1 MALVVGSH
9 LGHNVTVL
17 IGEGGIGQVYESI
30 NTKLSRQVA
39 PGLLEFLFVAALLA
53 LTGCG
58 GPESEA
64 PVAAGEPDTQD
75 AQSALIARAAEL
87 ELDTEYT
94 PPPGEAL
101 HHHTAGF
108 ARTLCSAVF
117 LTGLD
122 PEDAAANI
130 GGFTSPFEE
139 RRHVVDTVV
148 DFERQSVSLTLPDGV
163 TRVATRYND
172 QGCVALPIGEDSVYF
187 TPTDVP
193 RDLPPSKTT
202 PWPMGD
208 VLPDE
213 PWPVEVDMTKIEEA
227 LDVGFGPPEAR
238 TLALLVTYK
247 GRILGERYSAEVDIH
262 TPLESWSMTKSLTAT
277 LVGVLVQQG
286 EYELWQP
293 APIPEWQTPGDPRQ
307 EIRIGD
313 IMRMSSGLRI
323 RAPQDPDYDPSIG
336 YPDHV
341 YLYTGT
347 VNSYEYAATRPQQW
361 SPNTVGR
368 YRNTDPV
375 LASYLA
381 RLAVEAR
388 GENYHAFPQRNLFDK
403 IGIRDAVIET
413 DPYGNFLGQG
423 RALMPARDWAR
434 LANLYLTDGVWN
446 GERLLPEGW
455 VDYASETAPAWV
467 ADGRPQYGGS
477 HFWVNA
483 DGRDPIPES
492 AFSMRGAGGQS
503 TTIIPTH
510 QLVVVRIGKYTGAGP
525 GGRALRRVFEL
536 LMEAVPQVEAG

>member
-1 MALVVGSH
+1 MRKTSFAGS
-9 LGHNVTVL
+9 
-17 IGEGGIGQVYESI
+17 
-30 NTKLSRQVA
+30 
-39 PGLLEFLFVAALLA
+39 LFVATLLA
-53 LTGCG
+53 VTGCG
-58 GPESEA
+58 DPVGEA
-64 PVAAGEPDTQD
+64 SMAAGEPV
-75 AQSALIARAAEL
+75 AQQVRSPLIARAGEL

-94 PPPGEAL
+94 PPPGESL

-122 PEDAAANI
+122 PEDAAKNI

-139 RRHVVDTVV
+139 RRHVVERVV
-148 DFERQSVSLTLPDGV
+148 DLEHQSVSLTLPDGV
-163 TRVATRYND
+163 TRVAKRYKN

-193 RDLPPSKTT
+193 RNLPPAATT
-202 PWPMGD
+202 PWPMGEL
-208 VLPDE
+208 LPDE
-213 PWPVEVDMTKIEEA
+213 PWPVEVDMTKVEDA
-227 LDVGFGPPEAR
+227 LDAGFGPAEAR
-238 TLALLVTYK
+238 TLALVVTYK
-247 GRILGERYSAEVDIH
+247 GRIIGERYGDEVDIH
-262 TPLESWSMTKSLTAT
+262 TPLESWSMTKSLTGT
-277 LVGVLVQQG
+277 LMGVLVQQR

-323 RAPQDPDYDPSIG
+323 RAPQDPDYDPSLG

-347 VNSYEYAATRPQQW
+347 ANSYQYAATRPQQW

-375 LASYLA
+375 LASYLV

-455 VDYASETAPAWV
+455 VDYASEPAPAWV

-483 DGRDPIPES
+483 DRADPIPES
-492 AFSMRGAGGQS
+492 AISMRGAGGQS

-510 QLVVVRIGKYTGAGP
+510 QLVVVRIGKYTGAGH
-525 GGRALRRVFEL
+525 GGRALRRAFEL
-536 LMEAVPQVEAG
+536 LMEAIPPVEHGQGVAN

>member
-1 MALVVGSH
+1 MSSTFIGLSPNHRLLPRAPRELRPTWSTNRGGNHAQQLVLGS
-9 LGHNVTVL
+9 
-17 IGEGGIGQVYESI
+17 
-30 NTKLSRQVA
+30 
-39 PGLLEFLFVAALLA
+39 LFVAALLA

-64 PVAAGEPDTQD
+64 HAAAGEPVTQD

-87 ELDTEYT
+87 ELDTEYV
-94 PPPGEAL
+94 PPPGDAL

-108 ARTLCSAVF
+108 ARTLCSAIF

-163 TRVATRYND
+163 TRVAKRYKN
-172 QGCVALPIGEDSVYF
+172 QGCVALPIAEDSVCF
-187 TPTDVP
+187 TPSDVP
-193 RDLPPSKTT
+193 RNLPPAETT

-208 VLPDE
+208 LLPEE
-213 PWPVEVDMTKIEEA
+213 PWPVEVDMTKVEEA
-227 LDVGFGPPEAR
+227 LDAGFGPPEAR
-238 TLALLVTYK
+238 TLALLVSYK
-247 GRILGERYSAEVDIH
+247 GRILGERYSDEVDIH
-262 TPLESWSMTKSLTAT
+262 TPLESWSMTKSLTGT

-347 VNSYEYAATRPQQW
+347 VNSYKYAATRPQQW
-361 SPNTVGR
+361 PPNTVGR

-375 LASYLA
+375 LASYLV
-381 RLAVEAR
+381 RLAVEAP
-388 GENYHAFPQRNLFDK
+388 GGNYHAFPQRNLFDK

-455 VDYASETAPAWV
+455 GDYASESAPAWV

-483 DGRDPIPES
+483 DGADPIPES

-510 QLVVVRIGKYTGAGP
+510 QLVVVRIGKYTGAGL
-525 GGRALRRVFEL
+525 GRRPLRRAFEL
-536 LMEAVPQVEAG
+536 LMEAVPPVEAG